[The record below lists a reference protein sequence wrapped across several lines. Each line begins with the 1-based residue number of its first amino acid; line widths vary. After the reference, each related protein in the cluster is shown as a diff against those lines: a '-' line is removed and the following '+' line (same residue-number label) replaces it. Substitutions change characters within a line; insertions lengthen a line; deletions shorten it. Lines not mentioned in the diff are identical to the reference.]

1 MNMKLHQIG
10 IDIRHIGKFCIERPN
25 GSGDFLFLIFQTKA
39 MVVINKKEIEVH
51 PDCCIL
57 YKKGEEQHYYS
68 TTRTYVDSFLHFEGP
83 EDQIQAFN
91 IPFNEPFYLK
101 NPPEIMNILKFITR
115 EQISDS
121 FQKEENLNLLIRF
134 FLAKIKDN
142 YTKTPLTQ
150 KENQISGKL
159 IEIRSQMYSNAAL
172 FNSVSQMAQS
182 ANVSLSHF
190 KFLYTKH
197 FGISCYDD
205 LLTAKAMNAQH
216 HLLNTD
222 LSIKE
227 IALLCGYQN
236 DTSFMRS
243 FKKRTG
249 KTPSEFREGAVHIH
263 QGQ

>member
-1 MNMKLHQIG
+1 MELHQIG
-10 IDIRHIGKFCIERPN
+10 IDIRHIGKFDIERPY

-39 MVVINKKEIEVH
+39 MVVINSKEIEVH

-57 YKKGEEQHYYS
+57 YKKDEKQHYYS
-68 TTRTYVDSFLHFEGP
+68 TTRNYVDSFLHFGG
-83 EDQIQAFN
+83 EDDEISSFN
-91 IPFNEPFYLK
+91 IPYNEPFYLK
-101 NPPEIMNILKFITR
+101 NPLEIMNILKLITR

-121 FQKEENLNLLIRF
+121 LQKEENLNLLLHYL
-134 FLAKIKDN
+134 LAKIHDN

-150 KENQISGKL
+150 KQNQISGKL
-159 IEIRSQMYSNAAL
+159 IEIRSQMYSNAGL
-172 FNSVSQMAQS
+172 FKSVSQMAQS

-190 KFLYTKH
+190 KFLYTQH

-205 LLTAKAMNAQH
+205 LLTAKTMNAQH

-227 IALLCGYQN
+227 IAILCGYQN

-249 KTPSEFREGAVHIH
+249 KTPSEFRDTAVHIH